1 MSDGCFEAL
10 EIPLIAGRG
19 FTRRE
24 TEGVAIVSASVAR
37 DLWPDQTDVLDRRL
51 HIGLRTGPLL
61 RVVGIVPD
69 IRLGSLETL
78 ERGQVWTPSSRGWP
92 QPQRLMLR
100 TGAPPA
106 TLIGPVRDVLNRL
119 APELALANVR
129 TTDDIVVSATASR
142 RFMLVLLGSF
152 AIIAVVLC
160 AVGIYGV
167 LAHQVGQRTRE
178 IGIRMAL
185 GAGSASVLQFVVRLV
200 LTGVMAGV
208 IVGMAGAWA
217 LSSVLS
223 TQLFEMS
230 ATDPRVYGAVA
241 GLVLLVALVAALPPT
256 RRAICIE
263 PLNALRE

>member
-1 MSDGCFEAL
+1 
-10 EIPLIAGRG
+10 
-19 FTRRE
+19 
-24 TEGVAIVSASVAR
+24 
-37 DLWPDQTDVLDRRL
+37 
-51 HIGLRTGPLL
+51 
-61 RVVGIVPD
+61 
-69 IRLGSLETL
+69 
-78 ERGQVWTPSSRGWP
+78 
-92 QPQRLMLR
+92 MLR